1 MEFYCNDQKKQDV
14 FIASCFLYDI
24 TDDILLF
31 LYRLVERLSEVG
43 YYVVHV
49 FYADGKA
56 YQVGGYACFLE
67 LFIGQLAVRMACRMR
82 ASATWVTMFIILS
95 ESMNLI
101 AVSRSPFNPN
111 DITPHEPSGRYFCP
125 SS

>member
-67 LFIGQLAVRMACRMR
+67 LFIGQLAVRMACRMQYTGACVCHVGYYVYHLKR
-82 ASATWVTMFIILS
+82 V
-95 ESMNLI
+95 
-101 AVSRSPFNPN
+101 
-111 DITPHEPSGRYFCP
+111 HEPYCSVAVALQ
-125 SS
+125 SQ